1 MLPSEQFEMYGQVLT
16 GTETE
21 LDLAKLARRRYL
33 KIKMRQGLA
42 HEVGDDP
49 DTTTDV
55 LRTALLCYAVSAG
68 LVTDAPVITRLNT
81 YVGEMIAGYGGAE
94 AVLDVLEF
102 DKDAVGRHVVE
113 GYFAAKATIDEAET
127 VEAVNA
133 VDLPGDP
140 GLMVQG

>member
-1 MLPSEQFEMYGQVLT
+1 MLKSEEFEIYGQVLN
-16 GTETE
+16 GDESE
-21 LDLAKLARRRYL
+21 LELAKLARKRYL
-33 KIKMRQGLA
+33 KIKMRNGLK

-55 LRTALLCYAVSAG
+55 LRTSLLCYAVSAG
-68 LVTDAPVITRLNT
+68 LVTDAAVIARLNT

-102 DKDAVGRHVVE
+102 DKNAVGRHVMA
-113 GYFAAKATIDEAET
+113 GYFVAKSAVEAAESVD
-127 VEAVNA
+127 AVNA

-140 GLMVQG
+140 GMVEQS